1 MVRALTI
8 AGGGVRR
15 HLAAP
20 AVDSTISVLSPWL
33 LRSLGLQSGEYVTLT
48 FETEPQ
54 LLSFLIRCVHHIW
67 FLFRRV
73 PFTRYPLF
81 LAFLSIFWYNLPNS

>member
-15 HLAAP
+15 HLAAS

-33 LRSLGLQSGEYVTLT
+33 FKKPRTSVRGVCHIISQEKIIFRGIKESELNSLMIGLKTD
-48 FETEPQ
+48 
-54 LLSFLIRCVHHIW
+54 
-67 FLFRRV
+67 
-73 PFTRYPLF
+73 
-81 LAFLSIFWYNLPNS
+81 